1 MAKARLLP
9 DEVVVYDSRPHP
21 LYFSLPALWFV
32 PIIALSLLHLRSSG
46 FFADVLRILLFP
58 SLLIWVL
65 WVLWVFTKW
74 WFTRFTSTSYRVIWR
89 TGVFSRTGV
98 EIPLDR
104 VSNVNFHQ
112 SFIER
117 VLGAGDLIIESS
129 GQDGQSK
136 FSDIKHPDDVQLKI
150 HAAISATKI
159 RPATPA
165 HPPLSQQPIS
175 HLNNGSLM
183 DDLERLEAMYA
194 SGSLT
199 AEEYAEFKRRLLG

>member
-1 MAKARLLP
+1 
-9 DEVVVYDSRPHP
+9 
-21 LYFSLPALWFV
+21 
-32 PIIALSLLHLRSSG
+32 
-46 FFADVLRILLFP
+46 
-58 SLLIWVL
+58 
-65 WVLWVFTKW
+65 
-74 WFTRFTSTSYRVIWR
+74 
-89 TGVFSRTGV
+89 
-98 EIPLDR
+98 
-104 VSNVNFHQ
+104 VNFHQ

-159 RPATPA
+159 RPAMPA